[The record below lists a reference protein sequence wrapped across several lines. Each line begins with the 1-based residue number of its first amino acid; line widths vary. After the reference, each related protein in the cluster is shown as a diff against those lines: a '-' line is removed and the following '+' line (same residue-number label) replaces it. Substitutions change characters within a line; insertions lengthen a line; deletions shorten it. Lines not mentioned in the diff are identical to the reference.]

1 VAGNAHLT
9 TSVHRRGSAFL
20 AAGAVVVHGRDQ
32 GPEWMIEQLLDR
44 LPELPVVYVL
54 PEAAGNS
61 WYPGRFMEP
70 VEANEPWLSWTLER
84 IGELVDELGL
94 PSERVALVGFSQ
106 GACSVLQY
114 AALHP
119 TRWGA
124 VVGLTGGLVGP
135 PGTSWDGPS
144 LEHTPVFLGTSDV
157 DELVPLSRVEET
169 AEAFRRRGAE
179 VEVAIYK
186 GMGHE
191 ICDEEVNAT
200 ARLLAIMATATV
212 APLD

>member
-1 VAGNAHLT
+1 M
-9 TSVHRRGSAFL
+9 HRRGPASP

-32 GPEWMIEQLLDR
+32 SPEWMFEHLLDR
-44 LPELPVVYVL
+44 LPELPLAYVV
-54 PEAAGNS
+54 PEADGQS

-70 VEANEPWLSWTLER
+70 SEANEPWLSWTMER
-84 IGELVDELGL
+84 ISRLVDALAL
-94 PSERVALVGFSQ
+94 PPERVALVGFSQ

-114 AALHP
+114 ASDHP

-124 VVGLTGGLVGP
+124 IVGLTGGLVGP

-144 LEHTPVFLGTSDV
+144 LERTPVFLGTSDA
-157 DELVPLSRVEET
+157 DEWVPLPRVQET

-179 VEVAIYK
+179 VELAVYQ

-191 ICDEEVNAT
+191 ICEAEVAAT
-200 ARLLAIMATATV
+200 ARLLAVMATATV
-212 APLD
+212 APD